1 MLTVLLGKRTMI
13 PPVPSRHRNAV
24 ATRQAILASAR
35 KHFARENYENVGL
48 REIAGYAGV
57 DPALVSRYFGSKE
70 ALFRETLRDDD
81 EDIMDGATRETLAE
95 HFAQL
100 FLDKGEMPA
109 GERDIHI
116 ERILILLHSV
126 GSPKAGQIIQDAVQA
141 DILDPVSKELE
152 GQDTEMRAAMA
163 LAVLMGMGIM
173 HNMLSIDT
181 YECSA
186 EEDARFAKR
195 LTRIFAAALE
205 PMDD

>member
-1 MLTVLLGKRTMI
+1 MLGKLPMI

-48 REIAGYAGV
+48 REIAGDAGV

-81 EDIMDGATRETLAE
+81 KDIMDGATRENLAA

-100 FLDKGEMPA
+100 FLDKGDVPQD
-109 GERDIHI
+109 ERDIHI
-116 ERILILLHSV
+116 ERILTLLHSI
-126 GSPKAGQIIQDAVQA
+126 GSPKAGQIIRETIDA
-141 DILDPVSKELE
+141 DILGPVAGALG
-152 GQDTEMRAAMA
+152 GQDTDMRAAMA
-163 LAVLMGMGIM
+163 FAVLMGMGIM
-173 HNMLSIDT
+173 HNTLAVDPSM
-181 YECSA
+181 CSDA
-186 EEDARFAKR
+186 ESERFEKR

-205 PMDD
+205 PADD